1 MMQDYPKQITDTV
14 TPKTET
20 EKKESTRYGMPF
32 LVSLVGYPLVY
43 AFYGKAALE
52 VSYLQNWLNT
62 FFLVLSFN
70 IVDLLFVDWLI
81 FCTWTPSFLVLP
93 GTEGNPGYKDYTFHF
108 VAFLKGSIFSI
119 VVALIVAA
127 VAEGVFYLL

>member
-1 MMQDYPKQITDTV
+1 MHLLINCLIYNTLTCIALFYLIKKNPRFMMQDYPKQITDTV

-81 FCTWTPSFLVLP
+81 FCTWTPSFLV
-93 GTEGNPGYKDYTFHF
+93 
-108 VAFLKGSIFSI
+108 
-119 VVALIVAA
+119 
-127 VAEGVFYLL
+127 